1 MPGSGATRP
10 NLVFCA
16 MSTHPDHILAAA
28 GAARTAQSCPV
39 GPLRGSAAAGPAIRA
54 GTGHAGRVGGV
65 VIAVANYSSSPA
77 VPGRTRSEQ
86 SGLG

>member
-16 MSTHPDHILAAA
+16 MSTHPDHCILAAA

-39 GPLRGSAAAGPAIRA
+39 GPLRGGPRQPVRRFAPGPATQAGSAA
-54 GTGHAGRVGGV
+54 
-65 VIAVANYSSSPA
+65 
-77 VPGRTRSEQ
+77 
-86 SGLG
+86 L